1 MCQIKKKLYTF
12 NKCDKNKYKLRISI
26 KKGKNRSYF
35 SKEIKKNY
43 LVKMQKKC
51 STALNYIKQSL
62 TLDSDFT
69 GCVSILLLLL

>member
-1 MCQIKKKLYTF
+1 MSNKKKLYTF
-12 NKCDKNKYKLRISI
+12 NKYDKNKYKLRISI
-26 KKGKNRSYF
+26 RKGENRSYF
-35 SKEIKKNY
+35 LKEIKQNY